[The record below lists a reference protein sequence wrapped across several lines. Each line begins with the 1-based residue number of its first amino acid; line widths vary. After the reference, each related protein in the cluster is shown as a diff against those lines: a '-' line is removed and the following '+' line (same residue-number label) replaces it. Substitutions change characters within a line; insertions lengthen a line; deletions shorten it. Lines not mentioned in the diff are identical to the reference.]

1 MALPMAVNVQNI
13 AMALVAVSVV
23 AFAWEYAMIDSPS
36 SVRPSVPLAWLA
48 RTLRTAFEQV
58 GLFWAW
64 VSSFITLIKWEKL
77 VKTADNL
84 FRPLFNIATAWI
96 GFFSGYWQYIREN
109 ALSPMAVRC
118 GSVLICVAVLS
129 LAWKLGAVTM
139 IIDYVSQY
147 SVSPYARTVAVL
159 TAIAAM
165 ITMGWAVNAPASV
178 PHSE

>member
-1 MALPMAVNVQNI
+1 MTLAAVF
-13 AMALVAVSVV
+13 VV
-23 AFAWEYAMIDSPS
+23 AFVWEYAMIDSPS
-36 SVRPSVPLAWLA
+36 SIRPSVPLAWLA
-48 RTLRTAFEQV
+48 RTLKTAFEQV

-77 VKTADNL
+77 IKTADNL

-118 GSVLICVAVLS
+118 GSVIICVAALS
-129 LAWKLGAVTM
+129 LAWKLGATTM
-139 IIDYVSQY
+139 IIDYVSQC
-147 SVSPYARTVAVL
+147 SGPHHVRAVAAW
-159 TAIAAM
+159 TAIVAM
-165 ITMGWAVNAPASV
+165 IVMGCAAYTTPSV